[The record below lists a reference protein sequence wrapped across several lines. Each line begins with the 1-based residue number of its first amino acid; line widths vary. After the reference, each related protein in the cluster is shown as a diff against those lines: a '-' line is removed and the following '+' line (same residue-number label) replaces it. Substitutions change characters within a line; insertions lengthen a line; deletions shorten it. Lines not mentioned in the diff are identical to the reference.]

1 MIEEKDYKSRIEA
14 YLPKALQVPGSMPQT
29 LLEAMTYSLM
39 AGGKRVRPVL
49 TLAVADMLED
59 KASSKAEVL
68 DLAAAVEMIHTYSLI
83 HDDLPAM
90 DNDVLRRGKATNHVV
105 FGEAMAILAGDALL
119 TRAFELMGRHYDEAN
134 YPAGQKLRAWA
145 VLSRCAGAS
154 GMVGGQVLDIESE
167 KNESTLD
174 EIIELQTL
182 KTARLIQAGIVG
194 VAELLGA
201 SDKVIG
207 SLKDFGLYL
216 GQAFQIQDDILD
228 VVAEESQLGKSTG
241 KDQDHNKGTFVTL
254 LGLNGAKEKLTQVW
268 QQLDLSLEQ
277 LRGEGLETDF
287 LEAYVDLLRQRTY

>member
-1 MIEEKDYKSRIEA
+1 MTEEKDYKVRIEA
-14 YLPKALQVPGSMPQT
+14 YLPQALEAPGKMPST
-29 LLEAMTYSLM
+29 LLDAMTYSLM

-49 TLAVADMLED
+49 TLAVADMLES
-59 KASSKAEVL
+59 KASSKPEVL

-90 DNDVLRRGKATNHVV
+90 DDDVLRRGKATNHVV
-105 FGEAMAILAGDALL
+105 YGEAMAILAGDALL
-119 TRAFELMGRHYDEAN
+119 TRAFELMGRSYAKDT
-134 YPAGQKLRAWA
+134 YPAEQKLRAWA
-145 VLSRCAGAS
+145 YLSSCAGAS

-167 KNESTLD
+167 DKESLLE

-201 SDKVIG
+201 SEKVLK
-207 SLKDFGLYL
+207 SLEDFGLYL

-228 VVAEESQLGKSTG
+228 VVAEEAKLGKSTG

-254 LGLNGAKEKLTQVW
+254 LGLQGAGEKLAEVW
-268 QQLDLSLEQ
+268 QKLDLSLKQ
-277 LRGEGLETDF
+277 LREEGLETAF
-287 LEAYVDLLRQRTY
+287 LENYVDLLRQRTY